1 MIPVMNHGNVT
12 LRAPEPDDTELLYQ
26 WENNSDIWRVSNTLA
41 PFSRHAIRKHIEE
54 STANIYESGQARF
67 IICRSDDMKPVGAI
81 DLFEF
86 DSFHLRA
93 GVGILIADKD
103 DRRRG
108 YALNAI
114 TALTEYCFNHLMM
127 HQLWCNILPA
137 NEGSTA
143 LFEKAGF
150 VLSGIKKE
158 WVKEKDGFSDE
169 LFYQLINPSV

>member
-1 MIPVMNHGNVT
+1 MIYGNIA

-26 WENNSDIWRVSNTLA
+26 WENNSEIWRVSNTLA

-67 IICRSDDMKPVGAI
+67 IICRSDDMDPVGAI

-93 GVGILIADKD
+93 GVGILIARES

-108 YALNAI
+108 YALNAL

-127 HQLWCNILPA
+127 HQLWCNILPG
-137 NEGSTA
+137 NSGSTA

-150 VLSGIKKE
+150 LLSGVKKE
-158 WVKEKDGFSDE
+158 WIKEKDGFSDE
-169 LFYQLINPSV
+169 LFYQLINPSI